1 MWFLRDFS
9 KYEIKYRLI
18 RLSLKPS
25 NIYQNKLSKIGN
37 SNAYGWKAHDLS

>member
-25 NIYQNKLSKIGN
+25 NIIKINYQKLETQMLMDGK
-37 SNAYGWKAHDLS
+37 LMT

>member
-25 NIYQNKLSKIGN
+25 NIYQNKLSMKN
-37 SNAYGWKAHDLS
+37 WKLKCLWMES